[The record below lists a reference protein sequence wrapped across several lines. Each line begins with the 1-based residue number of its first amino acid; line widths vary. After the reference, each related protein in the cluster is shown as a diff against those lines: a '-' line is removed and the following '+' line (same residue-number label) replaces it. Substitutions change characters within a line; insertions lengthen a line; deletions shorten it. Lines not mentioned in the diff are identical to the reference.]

1 MNVPMRKTEGYVPMV
16 AARKSVCR
24 QPCVLLHM
32 QREWLERAFEDEG
45 ILMDQGNAAPA
56 RCRGG
61 A

>member
-45 ILMDQGNAAPA
+45 ILMD
-56 RCRGG
+56 
-61 A
+61 